1 MTESASAPTPTDQT
15 TPNAPQQDAC
25 PVGLVGVCGGMSK
38 TRDYLLSRRREIEAQ
53 AAPYLSELSDIDAAL
68 TALGSKPSK
77 STHFHRDSSNKKLS
91 VDKQVIETLRENPE
105 GLRTQR
111 LGMEL
116 NVRYGRQLSTKNLSW
131 YCSRLKKRLLIK
143 QDGELWKLPS

>member
-1 MTESASAPTPTDQT
+1 
-15 TPNAPQQDAC
+15 
-25 PVGLVGVCGGMSK
+25 MSK
-38 TRDYLLSRRREIEAQ
+38 TRELLLARRKEVEAQ
-53 AAPYLSELSDIDAAL
+53 AAPYLSELNEIDKALAAV
-68 TALGSKPSK
+68 GNKPLK
-77 STHFHRDSSNKKLS
+77 ATYVAPDSPHKKLS

-111 LGMEL
+111 MGMEL

-131 YCSRLKKRLLIK
+131 YCSRLKKRGLIV